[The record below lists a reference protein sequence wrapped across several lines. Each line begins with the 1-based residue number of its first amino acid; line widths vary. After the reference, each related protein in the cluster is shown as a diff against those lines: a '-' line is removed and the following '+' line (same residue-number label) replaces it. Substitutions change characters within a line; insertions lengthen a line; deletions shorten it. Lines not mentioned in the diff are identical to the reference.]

1 MIHGDRLNFSLT
13 PEQRLTLR
21 CVAPA
26 PEEDGSIIVLSHVAF
41 LHPRSAAGPLW
52 WWGGGGGGGGGGGEG
67 LCACVTGVSWARTC
81 ACQVLS
87 LCAYCTVTY
96 VRGFRLP
103 FLSSFRVV
111 LCADV
116 GGTGPAAFQF
126 TSVCVCAC
134 VGVCIACV

>member
-1 MIHGDRLNFSLT
+1 M
-13 PEQRLTLR
+13 
-21 CVAPA
+21 V
-26 PEEDGSIIVLSHVAF
+26 VLGKV
-41 LHPRSAAGPLW
+41 
-52 WWGGGGGGGGGGGEG
+52 GGGGGGG

-87 LCAYCTVTY
+87 LCAYCAVTY

-116 GGTGPAAFQF
+116 GELGRQPFSSPL
-126 TSVCVCAC
+126 SVCARVSVCASLAFE
-134 VGVCIACV
+134 ISE